1 MLKDEIINK
10 VICSMHMLSGEEL
23 AILRGV
29 LLIAFDGIEV
39 VRSQNQI
46 STEVLNDNE
55 LVQRFLIQKKIDGL
69 SKRTIDYY
77 RVTLEKWL
85 HFYIKKSVLEWTRD
99 DVRMHFARRMIDYPE
114 VSKVTINNDRRNFS
128 SFFTWLMD
136 EGYLRNGN
144 PMKAMKKI
152 KVDKVIKEPIP
163 DDQIEV
169 MRDKLAEKKNS
180 SQEGSQKW
188 FKAVRDQAMFE
199 FLLTTGCRIGEL
211 TTAKLKDLD
220 LEKREVKVFGK
231 GAKERVCYLNTIS
244 ALRLRQW
251 LEARKDIDHEN
262 IFITADSIAQGS
274 NEHGSLKISGVEI
287 VIRELGRECGFE
299 KIHPHRFRRTAAT
312 TALRKGMPIEQV
324 QLMLGHEQIDTT
336 MIYAKTDTKSVK
348 YSHDK
353 YM

>member
-1 MLKDEIINK
+1 MLKDEIINR
-10 VICSMHMLSGEEL
+10 VICSMKMLNGEEL
-23 AILRGV
+23 TILRGV
-29 LLIAFDGIEV
+29 LLVALDGVEL
-39 VRSQNQI
+39 VRSKNEI
-46 STEVLNDNE
+46 STDILDDNE
-55 LVQRFLIQKKIDGL
+55 LIQRFLIQKKIDGL

-99 DVRMHFARRMIDYPE
+99 DVRMHFARRMIDYPD

-169 MRDKLAEKKNS
+169 MRDKLAEKKSANKV
-180 SQEGSQKW
+180 GTKMW
-188 FKAVRDQAMFE
+188 LKVVRDQAIFE

-220 LEKREVKVFGK
+220 LERKEIKVFGK
-231 GAKERVCYLNTIS
+231 GAKERVCYLNTLS
-244 ALRLRQW
+244 VLRMQQW
-251 LEARKDIDHEN
+251 LDARKNIDNEY
-262 IFITADSIAQGS
+262 IFVAVDKTKGKHQR
-274 NEHGSLKISGVEI
+274 LKISGVEI
-287 VIRELGRECGFE
+287 AIRRLGRECGFE
-299 KIHPHRFRRTAAT
+299 NIHPHRFRRTAAT

-336 MIYAKTDTKSVK
+336 MIYAKTDTKNVK

>member
-1 MLKDEIINK
+1 MLKEEIINK

-46 STEVLNDNE
+46 STEVLDDNE

-169 MRDKLAEKKNS
+169 MRDKLAEKKSANKV
-180 SQEGSQKW
+180 GTKMW
-188 FKAVRDQAMFE
+188 LKVVRDQAIFE

-220 LEKREVKVFGK
+220 LERKEIKVFGK
-231 GAKERVCYLNTIS
+231 GAKERVCYLNTLS
-244 ALRLRQW
+244 VLRMQQW
-251 LEARKDIDHEN
+251 LDARKNIDNEY
-262 IFITADSIAQGS
+262 IFVAVDKTKGKHQR
-274 NEHGSLKISGVEI
+274 LKISGVEI
-287 VIRELGRECGFE
+287 AIRRLGRECGFE
-299 KIHPHRFRRTAAT
+299 NIHPHRFRRTAAT

-336 MIYAKTDTKSVK
+336 MIYAKTDTKNVK

>member
-1 MLKDEIINK
+1 
-10 VICSMHMLSGEEL
+10 MLSGEEL

-46 STEVLNDNE
+46 STEVLDDNE

-163 DDQIEV
+163 DNQIEV

-244 ALRLRQW
+244 VLRLRQW

-287 VIRELGRECGFE
+287 VIRELGRECGFK

>member
-1 MLKDEIINK
+1 MLKDEIINR
-10 VICSMHMLSGEEL
+10 VICSMKMLNGEEL
-23 AILRGV
+23 TILRGV
-29 LLIAFDGIEV
+29 LLVALDGVEL
-39 VRSQNQI
+39 VRSKNEI
-46 STEVLNDNE
+46 STDILDDNE
-55 LVQRFLIQKKIDGL
+55 LIQRFLIQKKIDGL

-77 RVTLEKWL
+77 RATLEKWL

-99 DVRMHFARRMIDYPE
+99 DVRMHFARRMIDYPD

-169 MRDKLAEKKNS
+169 MRDKLAEKKSANKV
-180 SQEGSQKW
+180 GTKMW
-188 FKAVRDQAMFE
+188 LKVVRDQAIFE

-220 LEKREVKVFGK
+220 LERKEIKVFGK
-231 GAKERVCYLNTIS
+231 GAKERVCYLNTLS
-244 ALRLRQW
+244 VLRMQQW
-251 LEARKDIDHEN
+251 LDARKNIDNEY
-262 IFITADSIAQGS
+262 IFVAVDKTKGKHQR
-274 NEHGSLKISGVEI
+274 LKISGVEI
-287 VIRELGRECGFE
+287 AIRRLGRECGFE
-299 KIHPHRFRRTAAT
+299 NIHPHRFRRTAAT

-336 MIYAKTDTKSVK
+336 MIYAKTDTKNVK

>member
-1 MLKDEIINK
+1 MLKDEVINK

-99 DVRMHFARRMIDYPE
+99 DVRMHFARRMIDYPD

-251 LEARKDIDHEN
+251 LEARKNIEN
-262 IFITADSIAQGS
+262 EYIFVAVDKTKGKHQR
-274 NEHGSLKISGVEI
+274 LKISGVEI
-287 VIRELGRECGFE
+287 AIRRLGRECGFE
-299 KIHPHRFRRTAAT
+299 NIHPHRFRRTAAT

-336 MIYAKTDTKSVK
+336 MIYAKTDTKNVK

>member
-1 MLKDEIINK
+1 MKMLN
-10 VICSMHMLSGEEL
+10 GEEL
-23 AILRGV
+23 TILRGV
-29 LLIAFDGIEV
+29 LLVALDGVEL
-39 VRSQNQI
+39 VRSKNEI
-46 STEVLNDNE
+46 STDILDDNE
-55 LVQRFLIQKKIDGL
+55 LIQRFLVQKKIDGL
-69 SKRTIDYY
+69 SERTIDYY
-77 RVTLEKWL
+77 RVTLKKWL

-99 DVRMHFARRMIDYPE
+99 DVRMHFARRMIDYPD

-169 MRDKLAEKKNS
+169 MRDKLAEKKSAN
-180 SQEGSQKW
+180 EVGTKMW
-188 FKAVRDQAMFE
+188 LKVVRDQAIFE

-220 LEKREVKVFGK
+220 LERKEIKVFGK
-231 GAKERVCYLNTIS
+231 GAKERVCYLNTLS
-244 ALRLRQW
+244 VLRMQQW
-251 LEARKDIDHEN
+251 LDARKNIEN
-262 IFITADSIAQGS
+262 EYIFVAVDKTKGKHQR
-274 NEHGSLKISGVEI
+274 LKISGVEI
-287 VIRELGRECGFE
+287 AIRRLGRECGFE
-299 KIHPHRFRRTAAT
+299 NIHPHRFRRTAAT

-336 MIYAKTDTKSVK
+336 MIYAKTDTKNVK

>member
-1 MLKDEIINK
+1 MLKDEIINR
-10 VICSMHMLSGEEL
+10 VICSMKMLNGEEL
-23 AILRGV
+23 TILRGV
-29 LLIAFDGIEV
+29 LLVALEGVEL
-39 VRSQNQI
+39 VRSKNEI
-46 STEVLNDNE
+46 STDILDDNE
-55 LVQRFLIQKKIDGL
+55 LIQRFLIQKKIDGL

-99 DVRMHFARRMIDYPE
+99 DVRMHFARRMIDYPD

-169 MRDKLAEKKNS
+169 MRDKLAEKKSAN
-180 SQEGSQKW
+180 EVGTKMW
-188 FKAVRDQAMFE
+188 LKVVRDQAIFE

-220 LEKREVKVFGK
+220 LERKEIKVFGK
-231 GAKERVCYLNTIS
+231 GAKERVCYLNTLS
-244 ALRLRQW
+244 VLRMQQW
-251 LEARKDIDHEN
+251 LDARKNIDNEY
-262 IFITADSIAQGS
+262 IFVAVDKTKGKHQR
-274 NEHGSLKISGVEI
+274 LKISGVEI
-287 VIRELGRECGFE
+287 AIRRLGRECGFE
-299 KIHPHRFRRTAAT
+299 NIHPHRFRRTAAT

-336 MIYAKTDTKSVK
+336 MIYAKTDTKNVK

>member
-1 MLKDEIINK
+1 MLKEEIINK

-46 STEVLNDNE
+46 STEVLDDNE

-99 DVRMHFARRMIDYPE
+99 DVRMHFARRMIDYPD

-163 DDQIEV
+163 ADQIEV

-180 SQEGSQKW
+180 NKKGSQAW

-220 LEKREVKVFGK
+220 LQKKEVKVFGK
-231 GAKERVCYLNTIS
+231 GAKERVCYLNTICV
-244 ALRLRQW
+244 LRLKQW
-251 LEARKDIDHEN
+251 LEARKDIDNEY

-274 NEHGSLKISGVEI
+274 KEHGSLKISGVEI

-324 QLMLGHEQIDTT
+324 QMMLGHEQIDTT

>member
-1 MLKDEIINK
+1 MLNDEIINR
-10 VICSMHMLSGEEL
+10 VICSMKMLNGEEL
-23 AILRGV
+23 TILRGV
-29 LLIAFDGIEV
+29 LLVALDGVEL
-39 VRSQNQI
+39 VRSKNEI
-46 STEVLNDNE
+46 STDILDDNE
-55 LVQRFLIQKKIDGL
+55 LIQRFLIQKKIDGL

-99 DVRMHFARRMIDYPE
+99 DVRMHFARRMIDYPD

-169 MRDKLAEKKNS
+169 MRDKLAEKKSANKV
-180 SQEGSQKW
+180 GTKMW
-188 FKAVRDQAMFE
+188 LKVVRDQAIFE

-220 LEKREVKVFGK
+220 LERKEIKVFGK
-231 GAKERVCYLNTIS
+231 GAKERVCYLNTLS
-244 ALRLRQW
+244 VLRMQQW
-251 LEARKDIDHEN
+251 LDARKNIDNEY
-262 IFITADSIAQGS
+262 IFVAVDKTKGKHQR
-274 NEHGSLKISGVEI
+274 LKISGVEI
-287 VIRELGRECGFE
+287 AIRRLGRECGFE
-299 KIHPHRFRRTAAT
+299 NIHPHRFRRTAAT

-336 MIYAKTDTKSVK
+336 MIYAKTDTKNVK

>member
-1 MLKDEIINK
+1 
-10 VICSMHMLSGEEL
+10 MLSGDEL

-46 STEVLNDNE
+46 STEVLDDNE

-180 SQEGSQKW
+180 SQEGSKKW

-244 ALRLRQW
+244 VLRLRQW

-274 NEHGSLKISGVEI
+274 NEHGSLKIPGVEI

>member
-1 MLKDEIINK
+1 
-10 VICSMHMLSGEEL
+10 MHMLSGEEL

-46 STEVLNDNE
+46 STEVLDDNE

-85 HFYIKKSVLEWTRD
+85 HFYIKKSVLQWTRD

-244 ALRLRQW
+244 VLRLRQW

-274 NEHGSLKISGVEI
+274 NEHGSLKIPGVEI

-312 TALRKGMPIEQV
+312 AALRKGMPIEQV

>member
-1 MLKDEIINK
+1 
-10 VICSMHMLSGEEL
+10 MHMLSGEEL

-46 STEVLNDNE
+46 STEVLDDNE

-220 LEKREVKVFGK
+220 LEKKEVKVFGK

-244 ALRLRQW
+244 VLRLRQW
-251 LEARKDIDHEN
+251 LEARKDINHEN

>member
-1 MLKDEIINK
+1 
-10 VICSMHMLSGEEL
+10 MHMLSGEEL

-46 STEVLNDNE
+46 STEVLDDNE
-55 LVQRFLIQKKIDGL
+55 LIQRFLIQKKIDGL

-220 LEKREVKVFGK
+220 LEKKEVKVFGK

-244 ALRLRQW
+244 VLRLRQW
-251 LEARKDIDHEN
+251 LEARKDINHEN

>member
-1 MLKDEIINK
+1 
-10 VICSMHMLSGEEL
+10 MHMLSGEEL

-46 STEVLNDNE
+46 STEVLDDNE

-163 DDQIEV
+163 GDQIEV

-244 ALRLRQW
+244 VLRLRQW

>member
-1 MLKDEIINK
+1 
-10 VICSMHMLSGEEL
+10 MHMLSGEEL

-46 STEVLNDNE
+46 STEVLDDNE

-85 HFYIKKSVLEWTRD
+85 HFYIKKSVLQWTRD

-244 ALRLRQW
+244 VLRLRQW

-274 NEHGSLKISGVEI
+274 NEHGSLKIPGVEI

>member
-1 MLKDEIINK
+1 MLKEEIINK
-10 VICSMHMLSGEEL
+10 VICSMHMLSGDEL

-29 LLIAFDGIEV
+29 LLIAFDGVEF

-46 STEVLNDNE
+46 STEVLDDNE

-180 SQEGSQKW
+180 SKEGSQKW

-220 LEKREVKVFGK
+220 LERKEIKVFGK
-231 GAKERVCYLNTIS
+231 GAKERVCYLNTLS
-244 ALRLRQW
+244 VLRMQQW
-251 LEARKDIDHEN
+251 LDARKNIEN
-262 IFITADSIAQGS
+262 EYIFVAVDKTKGKHQR
-274 NEHGSLKISGVEI
+274 LKISGVEI
-287 VIRELGRECGFE
+287 AIRRLGRECGFE
-299 KIHPHRFRRTAAT
+299 NIHPHRFRRTAAT

-336 MIYAKTDTKSVK
+336 MIYAKTDTKNVK

>member
-10 VICSMHMLSGEEL
+10 VICSMHMLNGEEL

-46 STEVLNDNE
+46 STEVLDDNE

-220 LEKREVKVFGK
+220 LEKREVKFFGK
-231 GAKERVCYLNTIS
+231 VAKERVCYLNTIS
-244 ALRLRQW
+244 VLRLRQW

-324 QLMLGHEQIDTT
+324 QMMLGHEQIDTT

>member
-1 MLKDEIINK
+1 MLKDEIINR
-10 VICSMHMLSGEEL
+10 VICSMKMLNGEEL
-23 AILRGV
+23 TILRGV
-29 LLIAFDGIEV
+29 LLVALDGVEL
-39 VRSQNQI
+39 VRSKNEI
-46 STEVLNDNE
+46 STDILDDNE
-55 LVQRFLIQKKIDGL
+55 LIQRFLVQKKIDGL
-69 SKRTIDYY
+69 SERTIDYY

-99 DVRMHFARRMIDYPE
+99 DVRMHFARRMIDYPD

-169 MRDKLAEKKNS
+169 MRDKLAEKKSAN
-180 SQEGSQKW
+180 EVGTKMW
-188 FKAVRDQAMFE
+188 LKVVRDQAIFE
-199 FLLTTGCRIGEL
+199 FLLATGCRIGEL
-211 TTAKLKDLD
+211 TTAKLKDLN
-220 LEKREVKVFGK
+220 LERKEIKVFGK
-231 GAKERVCYLNTIS
+231 GAKERVCYLNTLS
-244 ALRLRQW
+244 VLRMQQW
-251 LEARKDIDHEN
+251 LDARKNIEN
-262 IFITADSIAQGS
+262 EYIFVAVDKTKGKHQR
-274 NEHGSLKISGVEI
+274 LKISGVEI
-287 VIRELGRECGFE
+287 AIRRLGRECGFE
-299 KIHPHRFRRTAAT
+299 NIHPHRFRRTAAT

-336 MIYAKTDTKSVK
+336 MIYAKTDTKNVK

>member
-1 MLKDEIINK
+1 MLKDEIINR
-10 VICSMHMLSGEEL
+10 VICSMKMLNGEEL
-23 AILRGV
+23 TILRGV
-29 LLIAFDGIEV
+29 MLVALDGVEL
-39 VRSQNQI
+39 VRSKNEI
-46 STEVLNDNE
+46 STDILDDNE
-55 LVQRFLIQKKIDGL
+55 LIQRFLVQKKIDGL
-69 SKRTIDYY
+69 SERTIDYY

-99 DVRMHFARRMIDYPE
+99 DVRMHFARRMIDYPD

-169 MRDKLAEKKNS
+169 MRDKLAEKKSAN
-180 SQEGSQKW
+180 EVGTKMW
-188 FKAVRDQAMFE
+188 LKVVRDQAIFE

-220 LEKREVKVFGK
+220 LERKEIKVFGK
-231 GAKERVCYLNTIS
+231 GAKERICYLNTLS
-244 ALRLRQW
+244 VLRMQQW
-251 LEARKDIDHEN
+251 LDARKDIDNEYIFVAVDKTRGKHER
-262 IFITADSIAQGS
+262 
-274 NEHGSLKISGVEI
+274 LKISGVEI
-287 VIRELGRECGFE
+287 AIRRLGRECGFE
-299 KIHPHRFRRTAAT
+299 NIHPHRFRRTAAT

-336 MIYAKTDTKSVK
+336 MIYAKTDTKNVK

>member
-1 MLKDEIINK
+1 
-10 VICSMHMLSGEEL
+10 MLSGEEL

-46 STEVLNDNE
+46 STEVLDDNE

-169 MRDKLAEKKNS
+169 MRDKLSEKKNS

-244 ALRLRQW
+244 VLRLRQW

-324 QLMLGHEQIDTT
+324 QMMLGHEQIDTT

>member
-1 MLKDEIINK
+1 MLKDEIINR
-10 VICSMHMLSGEEL
+10 VICSMKMLNGEEL
-23 AILRGV
+23 TILRGV
-29 LLIAFDGIEV
+29 LLVALDGVEL
-39 VRSQNQI
+39 VRSKNEI
-46 STEVLNDNE
+46 STDILDDNE
-55 LVQRFLIQKKIDGL
+55 LIQRFLIQKKIDGL

-99 DVRMHFARRMIDYPE
+99 DVRMHFARRMIDYPD

-169 MRDKLAEKKNS
+169 TRDKLAEKKSANKV
-180 SQEGSQKW
+180 GTKMW
-188 FKAVRDQAMFE
+188 LKVVRDQAIFE

-220 LEKREVKVFGK
+220 LERKEIKVFGK
-231 GAKERVCYLNTIS
+231 GAKERVCYLNTLS
-244 ALRLRQW
+244 VLRMQQW
-251 LEARKDIDHEN
+251 LDARKNIDNEY
-262 IFITADSIAQGS
+262 IFVAVDKTKGKHQR
-274 NEHGSLKISGVEI
+274 LKISGVEI
-287 VIRELGRECGFE
+287 AIRRLGRECGFE
-299 KIHPHRFRRTAAT
+299 NIHPHRFRRTAAT

-336 MIYAKTDTKSVK
+336 MIYAKTDTKNVK

>member
-1 MLKDEIINK
+1 
-10 VICSMHMLSGEEL
+10 MHMLSGDEL

-29 LLIAFDGIEV
+29 LLIAFDGVEV

-46 STEVLNDNE
+46 STEVLDDNE

-180 SQEGSQKW
+180 SQEGSKKW

-244 ALRLRQW
+244 VLRLRQW

-274 NEHGSLKISGVEI
+274 NEHGSLKIPGVEI